1 MSILFCTACGYRL
14 SAGSTF
20 CVECGEVFGNE
31 VGLGSDE
38 IPKASNQP
46 SSPAWMTWLDVGGK
60 TLGLGAPL
68 VAVFDFLSPRVA
80 LLPFAATIA
89 IVGLVTALVLRRFVV
104 PSLPAASNLRKFL
117 AAEAGLHKSPLL
129 IGTGVL
135 SVLMV
140 TGAAW
145 SNANAPAGGVMASHF
160 DAAKNAQMQLGVLQG
175 LQKVQQVQTAVLE
188 DIREGRSMDPRK
200 ELSNIG
206 VTWNSEN
213 FRNALTNSDL
223 RVIQLFL
230 DGGIGTDKATLVTAM
245 FSATP
250 AAQTLFVQS
259 GGLARTDACE
269 QALTASRSQL
279 LQNPGE
285 LAWAV
290 WRKVCADAESK
301 KRAKVVLSEMAL
313 EATNS
318 YDSALSAFK
327 QAEKK
332 HAESQKK
339 PFLSVAACVAHE
351 LRDNANHLITEFSRS
366 DASGGFKKSTT
377 VGAREMFLLSL
388 WKELKAVE
396 LIREQTG
403 REPPAGFIADE
414 LRPKVER
421 FCQDVLS
428 EPPAFTLKP
437 PRRDAIDQYLTV
449 MTRLGVN

>member
-1 MSILFCTACGYRL
+1 MTVLFCTACGYGVSVG
-14 SAGSTF
+14 SAF
-20 CVECGEVFGNE
+20 CEECGEVFSDDIQPGK
-31 VGLGSDE
+31 DE
-38 IPKASNQP
+38 IPKVSIQP
-46 SSPAWMTWLDVGGK
+46 WSPAWMTWLDVGGK
-60 TLGLGAPL
+60 SLGLGAPL

-89 IVGLVTALVLRRFVV
+89 IVGLVTAIALRKFVV
-104 PSLPAASNLRKFL
+104 PSLPATSKLRTVL
-117 AAEAGLHKSPLL
+117 APEAGLHKSPLL

-135 SVLMV
+135 SALMV

-160 DAAKNAQMQLGVLQG
+160 DAARNAQMQLGVLQG
-175 LQKVQQVQTAVLE
+175 LQKEQRVQTAVLE

-206 VTWNSEN
+206 GTWNSEN
-213 FRNALTNSDL
+213 FQNALTNSDL

-245 FSATP
+245 FSAPP
-250 AAQTLFVQS
+250 AAQTLFVQR
-259 GGLARTDACE
+259 GGPARTDACE

-351 LRDNANHLITEFSRS
+351 LRDNANPLIAEFSRS
-366 DASGGFKKSTT
+366 EASSGFKKSTT

-388 WKELKAVE
+388 WKELTAVK

-403 REPPAGFIADE
+403 RDPPAGFIADE

-437 PRRDAIDQYLTV
+437 PKRDAIDQYSTV